1 MISWTSEGSKIKMPK
16 RTGEKRT
23 VPHPTQ
29 YNGNNWMQVLWW
41 ILAVV
46 VATVVPYIP
55 SLKGNFVT
63 DDWAIIVKDPLAHT
77 LSNAPKAF
85 LTDFLHGYFG
95 PEQFYYRPLVTITFQ
110 ANWEMAGPNPFVYR
124 LTNLLMAV
132 ITSLLVFYL
141 ARRTTRSLFAAGIA
155 GVFFAVL
162 PSHSEAVGWIAG
174 RTDVMSCMFALATIL
189 VFIAAYDIRPKFS
202 WPLATTCG
210 FLFLCGL
217 FSKENALT
225 IPALLAGFV
234 WIFGSSMRRDE
245 ALKWSAVF
253 VLPLVLFIVMRSRAL
268 DVTLARFLTI
278 ELDKRL
284 LGIGMAY
291 AAYMRM
297 LFVPMKVCVVYDVFP
312 IGMKYPIIAVAAWAV
327 PIGLASV
334 AIWARR
340 RIPVVS
346 FSALWMLVTLLP
358 VTNIIPT
365 GGLVPADRFVFL
377 ASVGSSTLLGWLAW
391 RMYEYRPKSIR
402 LWKLIAATFICW
414 FTVYCSLLTVE
425 SNQIYSSNIGWA
437 QAVAKCN
444 RRWLRQCSGYYFWK
458 AGMLKEAVTEYRAA
472 IKYEPDNLTAYL
484 ELSAVLRAL
493 GRPQEALE
501 VMLLA
506 QERFPPRGRIEYN
519 LGVAYAEIGDLP
531 QAAAAFARAVE
542 IQPRYWRAW
551 RNLGKANLK
560 LGNYAEAIRAYE
572 RAFAITDLGPMSRI
586 ELGQAYKALGQ
597 IEKAK
602 REFSMAISAD
612 PNGPTAKLA
621 SRELA
626 LLGSSN

>member
-1 MISWTSEGSKIKMPK
+1 
-16 RTGEKRT
+16 
-23 VPHPTQ
+23 
-29 YNGNNWMQVLWW
+29 MQDNRGDRRRALVWV
-41 ILAVV
+41 LAVV
-46 VATVVPYIP
+46 VAAVVPYIP

-63 DDWAIIVKDPLAHT
+63 DDWAIIVKDPLAHS

-110 ANWEMAGPNPFVYR
+110 ANWEMAGPNPLVYR

-132 ITSLLVFYL
+132 ITALLVFCL
-141 ARRTTRSLFAAGIA
+141 ARRVTKSLFPA
-155 GVFFAVL
+155 GVAGMFFAVL

-189 VFIAAYDIRPKFS
+189 VFAAAYDIRPKFS
-202 WPLATTCG
+202 WPLAVTSG
-210 FLFLCGL
+210 LLFLCGL

-225 IPALLAGFV
+225 IPALLAGYV
-234 WIFGSSMRRDE
+234 WIFGNSMRRNE
-245 ALKWSAVF
+245 ALKWSVVF
-253 VLPLVLFIVMRSRAL
+253 LLPLVFFIVMRSRAL

-278 ELDKRL
+278 ELGKRL

-297 LFVPMKVCVVYDVFP
+297 MFVPLKVCVVYDVFP
-312 IGMKYPIIAVAAWAV
+312 IGMKYPIIAIAAWSI
-327 PIGLASV
+327 PIGLAGIAV
-334 AIWARR
+334 WARKR
-340 RIPVVS
+340 MPVVS
-346 FSALWMLVTLLP
+346 FSALWMLITLLP

-377 ASVGSSTLLGWLAW
+377 ASVGSSILLGWLAW
-391 RMYEYRPKSIR
+391 RMYEYRPQSIR
-402 LWKLIAATFICW
+402 LWKVIITTLICW
-414 FTVYCSLLTVE
+414 FTIYCALLTVE
-425 SNQIYSSNIGWA
+425 SNQIYSSNVGWA
-437 QAVAKCN
+437 QAVAAGN

-458 AGMLKEAVTEYRAA
+458 AGMLKEAVAEYQAA
-472 IKYEPDNLTAYL
+472 IKYEPDNLTSYL

-493 GRPQEALE
+493 GRPQDALE

-519 LGVAYAEIGDLP
+519 LGVAYAELGDLQ

-560 LGNYAEAIRAYE
+560 LGNYAEAVRAYE

-597 IEKAK
+597 TEKAK
-602 REFSMAISAD
+602 REFSKAISQD
-612 PNGPTAKLA
+612 PTGPTAKQA
-621 SRELA
+621 ARELA
-626 LLGSSN
+626 LLESRR